1 MWKTILLLAL
11 LPLVAACQSAGATS
25 APDPLP
31 TTISTVVTAQATSI
45 TVQSG
50 AAQNNTGQNYTV
62 QSHEVLPAEAAGMP
76 IRLMAPTLNLAMP
89 IETMRWQVMEVEGKR
104 QAVWEVPATS
114 AGWHINSA
122 RPGTAGNLVLSGHH
136 LIGAAVFAPLT
147 RGELTVGAQLVVTDD
162 QGRSFLYQVSEVS
175 QPIPV
180 EGSATEEEQ
189 AVAYIAPTTQP
200 LLTMVTG
207 WPDFSDTHYLF
218 VRAEF
223 VGTIQ

>member
-11 LPLVAACQSAGATS
+11 LLLVTACQNASATS
-25 APDPLP
+25 APESQP
-31 TTISTVVTAQATSI
+31 TATSI
-45 TVQSG
+45 PVQSD

-62 QSHEVLPAEAAGMP
+62 QSTEVLPAEAAGMP
-76 IRLMAPTLNLAMP
+76 IRLMAPTLKLAIP

-147 RGELTVGAQLVVTDD
+147 RGELTVGAQLIVTDD
-162 QGRSFLYQVSEVS
+162 QGRSFLYQVSEVA

-180 EGSATEEEQ
+180 NGSVAEQ
-189 AVAYIAPTTQP
+189 QQAASYIAPTQQA
-200 LLTMVTG
+200 LLTLVTG

-218 VRAEF
+218 VRATF
-223 VGTIQ
+223 VGRTQ